1 MYFLIRRNEGKAKTW
16 ARRRGGDTIQERRD
30 VDGCYAISSPGSEI
44 LLRNVAWVVT
54 SHETQL
60 PFAEISSRA
69 RCGVIG
75 FIENPR
81 RRHVGA
87 ASRSARRRISW
98 CVLGI
103 RVSRPEERRTDR
115 GEEESGDYEREKRKM
130 GAAKF
135 VLGSAILG
143 LFWSSLLKGVLTN
156 STSRCDYAPCSCDHY
171 GRLTCDC
178 KDEGEELVLTTEG
191 DRKLSPHTSRIVVS
205 NCSSVILTNSSLASM
220 VGLRSVDLV
229 NVGNLSLA
237 RQSFE
242 LSPRS
247 TRTRISVRNSSIDV
261 IPSFVFRGDVEAITF
276 ENVKI
281 GQLSAFSFAN
291 LIHTDTLRLE
301 NCRVD
306 NTEAQA
312 FKKFDV
318 GYLHVI
324 GGTFGEQ
331 VPSRTMNDIEV
342 YHKFM
347 LDGVKMGTVRSEA
360 FIVRSPRTVAI
371 QNCVI
376 ESLESEAFDITA
388 RGAVIIKN
396 NTFGTLAIGA
406 FLGIRADSE
415 VRSPAG
421 SSSSSLHDLIFKNN
435 SVINFEDGSMMF
447 DRSSFRLEL
456 DNLLIGQPCDCQM
469 LPVWKN
475 SVLNYTNVYSRF
487 YTRQN
492 AVVPPT
498 LSPYEPINETP
509 ETFLCTDG
517 LVDGV
522 PTSFTEYEGRHCSL
536 GGNVLI
542 FVLVIVSLLVVL
554 ILITCLIVWCCR
566 KRRRNSR
573 KRWISVP
580 TTNTPD
586 VVSKKNGVIGR
597 EAATSAAP
605 VDSRITMVVPDGRL
619 YRETEFHVIVE
630 KAEPLTTEL

>member
-1 MYFLIRRNEGKAKTW
+1 
-16 ARRRGGDTIQERRD
+16 
-30 VDGCYAISSPGSEI
+30 
-44 LLRNVAWVVT
+44 
-54 SHETQL
+54 
-60 PFAEISSRA
+60 
-69 RCGVIG
+69 
-75 FIENPR
+75 
-81 RRHVGA
+81 
-87 ASRSARRRISW
+87 
-98 CVLGI
+98 
-103 RVSRPEERRTDR
+103 
-115 GEEESGDYEREKRKM
+115 M

-135 VLGSAILG
+135 VLGTAILG
-143 LFWSSLLKGVLTN
+143 LFWSSFLEGVLTN
-156 STSRCDYAPCSCDHY
+156 SSSRCDYAPCSCDHY

-178 KDEGEELVLTTEG
+178 KDEEEELVLTTEG
-191 DRKLSPHTSRIVVS
+191 ERRLSPHTSRIVVS

-220 VGLRSVDLV
+220 AGLRSVDLI
-229 NVGNLSLA
+229 NVANLSLV

-242 LSPRS
+242 LSGRS

-261 IPSFVFRGDVEAITF
+261 MPSFVFRGDVEAISF

-291 LIHTDTLRLE
+291 LVHTDTLRLE
-301 NCRVD
+301 NCRIE

-324 GGTFGEQ
+324 GGSFGEQ
-331 VPSRTMNDIEV
+331 IPSRTMNDIEV

-371 QNCVI
+371 QNCMV

-396 NTFGTLAIGA
+396 NTFGSLAIGA
-406 FLGIRADSE
+406 FLGIRADPE
-415 VRSPAG
+415 VRPPQAAF
-421 SSSSSLHDLIFKNN
+421 SSSAGLLHDLIFKNN
-435 SVINFEDGSMMF
+435 SVASFEEGSMMF
-447 DRSSFRLEL
+447 DRASFRPEL
-456 DNLLIGQPCDCQM
+456 DNLFVNQPCNCAM

-475 SVLNYTNVYSRF
+475 NIVNYTNVYSRF

-492 AVVPPT
+492 AAVPPT
-498 LSPYEPINETP
+498 LPPQDQINEPPP
-509 ETFLCTDG
+509 ETFFLCADDQVNG
-517 LVDGV
+517 S
-522 PTSFTEYEGRHCSL
+522 PMSFNEYENRHCSL
-536 GGNVLI
+536 GGSVLV
-542 FVLVIVSLLVVL
+542 FVLAIVGLLAL
-554 ILITCLIVWCCR
+554 LTLITCLIVWCCR
-566 KRRRNSR
+566 RRRRNNR
-573 KRWISVP
+573 KKWISVP
-580 TTNTPD
+580 TNAPD

-597 EAATSAAP
+597 EAATSAGP